1 VPVEPPLARVEIV
14 WSPIARTRL
23 REIRVFVALDKPD
36 AAERLVTRIVAMTE
50 VLRRFPLAGRAG
62 ASPGLRELPV
72 GGTPYIIVYRVRA
85 GRVVVGTIWHGAQKR
100 VS

>member
-1 VPVEPPLARVEIV
+1 
-14 WSPIARTRL
+14 
-23 REIRVFVALDKPD
+23 
-36 AAERLVTRIVAMTE
+36 MTE

-85 GRVVVGTIWHGAQKR
+85 GRVVIGTIWHGAQKR